1 MHLTQKI
8 VGRYF
13 NETCSLWSIK
23 VIVTAAVKKISCL
36 RDQTEQKPV
45 IFVIFAFI
53 FKLKPSP
60 ALLITIIYFFL
71 SFDCHW
77 FDWLVTFG
85 AGYSIVQF
93 YLSAWLQLQ

>member
-45 IFVIFAFI
+45 IFAFI
-53 FKLKPSP
+53 FKV
-60 ALLITIIYFFL
+60 AEHNF
-71 SFDCHW
+71 
-77 FDWLVTFG
+77 
-85 AGYSIVQF
+85 AGGQR
-93 YLSAWLQLQ
+93 